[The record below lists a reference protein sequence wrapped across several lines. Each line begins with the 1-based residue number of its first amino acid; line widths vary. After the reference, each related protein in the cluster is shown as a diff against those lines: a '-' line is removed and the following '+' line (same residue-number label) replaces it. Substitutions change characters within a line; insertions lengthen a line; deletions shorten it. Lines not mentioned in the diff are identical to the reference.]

1 MYDMV
6 GPVSIK
12 YIFTTRYIGLYITL
26 FPNTILPY
34 KFWVPVS
41 VSIFH
46 HLCTDLI
53 YAVLVC
59 DDFKL
64 SPNTN
69 LPYSLWGPVSISISY
84 NLCTNLLYAVMVC
97 GDYILR
103 YLLIQIGPI
112 RYGGLCL

>member
-1 MYDMV
+1 MYEMV

-26 FPNTILPY
+26 FPSTILPY

-59 DDFKL
+59 DD
-64 SPNTN
+64 
-69 LPYSLWGPVSISISY
+69 
-84 NLCTNLLYAVMVC
+84 
-97 GDYILR
+97 YILS
-103 YLLIQIGPI
+103 YLQIQIRPI
-112 RYGGLCL
+112 RYRGLCL